1 MGLSLG
7 GGLVHIAPS
16 WVHDGRAGA
25 GRAGQVFEALSVG
38 ALLIKLLVCIR
49 VGHYVPEL
57 YLVLVSGL
65 WVCAACSTAC

>member
-38 ALLIKLLVCIR
+38 ALLIKLLVCI
-49 VGHYVPEL
+49 
-57 YLVLVSGL
+57 
-65 WVCAACSTAC
+65 